1 MSDLRPKGV
10 EIELGGQKR
19 NLLFTIN
26 AIDEIQA
33 RCNMPLIDV
42 MQYAAK
48 AADGKMDHETLDY
61 FRAVVTTLVNDADG
75 EQHSEKEVGRFLT
88 LENYRPVAWKVLEAY
103 GRSMPDPDEDEEND
117 EEEDGDENPKAGTG
131 Q

>member
-26 AIDEIQA
+26 AIDEIQE

-61 FRAVVTTLVNDADG
+61 FRAVVTALVNDADG
-75 EQHSEKEVGRFLT
+75 ERHSEKEIGRFLT
-88 LENYRPVAWKVLEAY
+88 LDNYRPVAWKVLEAY
-103 GRSMPDPDEDEEND
+103 GLSMPDPDEDD
-117 EEEDGDENPKAGTG
+117 EEEDVDESPKAGTG
-131 Q
+131 L

>member
-26 AIDEIQA
+26 AIDEIQE

-61 FRAVVTTLVNDADG
+61 FRAVVTALVNDADG
-75 EQHSEKEVGRFLT
+75 ERHSEKEIGRFLT
-88 LENYRPVAWKVLEAY
+88 LDNYRPVAWKVLEAY
-103 GRSMPDPDEDEEND
+103 GLSMPDPDDDD
-117 EEEDGDENPKAGTG
+117 EEEDVDESPKAGTG
-131 Q
+131 L